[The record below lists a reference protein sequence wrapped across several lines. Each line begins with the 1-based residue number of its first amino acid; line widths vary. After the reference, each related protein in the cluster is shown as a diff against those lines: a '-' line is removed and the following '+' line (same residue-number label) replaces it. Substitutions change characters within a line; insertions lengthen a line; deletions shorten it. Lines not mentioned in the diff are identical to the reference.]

1 MQGLN
6 WLLDIL
12 DPPTTKR
19 PTARKAPSKPL
30 VSKPSSADDEILAN
44 QPTRI
49 TPMVT
54 AAPVTKPS
62 LTQDEIQVGLVGE

>member
-12 DPPTTKR
+12 DPPTTKK
-19 PTARKAPSKPL
+19 PAPRKTKPKTQTPKQPVVEEEL
-30 VSKPSSADDEILAN
+30 LTN

-54 AAPVTKPS
+54 AAPATRPS
-62 LTQDEIQVGLVGE
+62 LSQDEIQVCYRLL

>member
-6 WLLDIL
+6 WLLDIW

-19 PTARKAPSKPL
+19 PAPRKPKANKAPPKN
-30 VSKPSSADDEILAN
+30 SADEELLTN

-62 LTQDEIQVGLVGE
+62 LSQDEIQVSFHP

>member
-6 WLLDIL
+6 WLLDIW
-12 DPPTTKR
+12 DPPTTRK
-19 PTARKAPSKPL
+19 PAARKPKAKAPPKNT
-30 VSKPSSADDEILAN
+30 ADEELLTN

-49 TPMVT
+49 TPMIT

-62 LTQDEIQVGLVGE
+62 LSQDEIHVSFNS